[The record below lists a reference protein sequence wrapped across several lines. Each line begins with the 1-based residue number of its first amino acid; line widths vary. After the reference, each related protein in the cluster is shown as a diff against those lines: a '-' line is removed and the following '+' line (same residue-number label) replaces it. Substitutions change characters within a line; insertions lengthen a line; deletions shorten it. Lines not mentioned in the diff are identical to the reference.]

1 LLRVATET
9 QPSAVDPTRAQ
20 ELVQGT
26 AAESIIFAAATKLR
40 HALSLPRKSLTSQ
53 LKSRLSLQSIMGAM
67 QQRRSK
73 SFITN
78 WFLTMVSVVD
88 DWTDWHCRRKKLNV
102 PDLQ

>member
-1 LLRVATET
+1 MWGPKLQQLALRVVAASCALLRVATET

-53 LKSRLSLQSIMGAM
+53 VKSRLSLQSIIGA
-67 QQRRSK
+67 
-73 SFITN
+73 T
-78 WFLTMVSVVD
+78 LTLLS
-88 DWTDWHCRRKKLNV
+88 N
-102 PDLQ
+102 